1 MHRSTRA
8 RTGAVLV
15 LLPLAFGG
23 CAKNTNQLAHWE
35 RVSRLDCQHGTMQVQ
50 DTVVV
55 TGADGKRWMLER
67 TRLQCAAAPTDLT
80 P

>member
-1 MHRSTRA
+1 MYRSRWA
-8 RTGAVLV
+8 WAGAVSV
-15 LLPLAFGG
+15 LILMAAGG
-23 CAKNTNQLAHWE
+23 CAKNTGQLAHWE
-35 RVSRLDCQHGTMQVQ
+35 RAGRLDCQHGTMEVQ

-67 TRLQCAAAPTDLT
+67 KRLQCSPPSEVT

>member
-1 MHRSTRA
+1 MS
-8 RTGAVLV
+8 V
-15 LLPLAFGG
+15 LLLLAVGG
-23 CAKNTNQLAHWE
+23 CAKNTDQFTRWD
-35 RVSRLDCQHGTMQVQ
+35 RVSRLDCQFGTMQVQ

-67 TRLQCAAAPTDLT
+67 TRLQCAAAPADLT

>member
-1 MHRSTRA
+1 MYRSTWARA
-8 RTGAVLV
+8 GAVMV
-15 LLPLAFGG
+15 LLLLAASG
-23 CAKNTNQLAHWE
+23 CAKNTNQVAHWE
-35 RVSRLDCQHGTMQVQ
+35 RASRLDCQYGTTQVQ

-67 TRLQCAAAPTDLT
+67 TRLQCAAPPAELT

>member
-8 RTGAVLV
+8 RAGAVL
-15 LLPLAFGG
+15 LLLFLAIGG
-23 CAKNTNQLAHWE
+23 CAKNTDQLAHWE
-35 RVSRLDCQHGTMQVQ
+35 RASRLDCQYGTREVQ

-67 TRLQCAAAPTDLT
+67 TRVQCAAAPIDLT

>member
-1 MHRSTRA
+1 VT
-8 RTGAVLV
+8 VLLV
-15 LLPLAFGG
+15 LAVGG
-23 CAKNTNQLAHWE
+23 CAKNTDQSAYWE

-67 TRLQCAAAPTDLT
+67 RRHQCVVAPVEAT